1 MMCCDHFKNTLY
13 VQRTNQ
19 CLLTISEYLLSIF
32 RKMSEGDQLHL
43 NWNNFGDNLINLVK
57 EFRDDK
63 DFHDVT
69 LLCEDGV
76 MIPAN
81 KFLMSCCSSFFKFV
95 FKRTLQANV
104 VIYLKGVKGNHM
116 ESILDFIYH
125 GYTNV
130 NENQLSTFL
139 QSANDLKISG
149 LVENTREKSPEDL
162 NLRESDTGIEISDSI
177 HIDSSC
183 EIKSE
188 IPNQPSPQSM
198 KTEEMKHEDLLKT
211 SYYSELEPSKSLNC
225 TVNSEAKKY
234 LENCKQR
241 EKRHSG
247 NASYY
252 FCKFCGKSFAYKHVL
267 ENHVETHMDNSYPCG
282 VCQKNFKTKNSL
294 KSHLSQRH
302 RNGPQSTP
310 SKA

>member
-1 MMCCDHFKNTLY
+1 
-13 VQRTNQ
+13 
-19 CLLTISEYLLSIF
+19 
-32 RKMSEGDQLHL
+32 MSEGNQLHL

-116 ESILDFIYH
+116 KSILDFIYY
-125 GYTNV
+125 GQTNV
-130 NENQLSTFL
+130 NENQLSSFL
-139 QSANDLKISG
+139 QSANDLKICG
-149 LVENTREKSPEDL
+149 LVETEKRGHLSRYLKKNSEEVG
-162 NLRESDTGIEISDSI
+162 LREPEAQPEPVGEDNILTNL
-177 HIDSSC
+177 

-188 IPNQPSPQSM
+188 ITNESPPPNLITDVDPLIDSDDKKMEPG
-198 KTEEMKHEDLLKT
+198 KAKN
-211 SYYSELEPSKSLNC
+211 YSSDISDID
-225 TVNSEAKKY
+225 VNKY
-234 LENCKQR
+234 LDKVTYQQR
-241 EKRHSG
+241 LEKMEKRNFATQNTWPCTFS
-247 NASYY
+247 
-252 FCKFCGKSFAYKHVL
+252 CTICGKAFNYKHVL
-267 ENHVETHMDNSYPCG
+267 ENHIETHMDNSYPCEI
-282 VCQKNFKTKNSL
+282 CQKHFKTRNSL

-302 RNGPQSTP
+302 RAGQQSTP